1 MGFLSAVIRGK
12 RAEAEQIVEDFEEDE
27 FPAVLLGPMGEVEV
41 RQLAAL
47 MFKLG
52 PDATLDLVAQEGSSM
67 IAEASEDG
75 PWLADLPSG
84 MEEALSR
91 LTAVEIAAL
100 AQAWAP
106 QLHEPRGV
114 DTGALVSQLAQL
126 AHERQPG
133 ESLLL
138 WMKI

>member
-1 MGFLSAVIRGK
+1 LSAVIRGN
-12 RAEAEQIVEDFEEDE
+12 RDDADQIVEDFEEDE
-27 FPAVLLGPMGEVEV
+27 FPAVLLGPVDEVEV

-47 MFKLG
+47 MLKLD
-52 PDATLDLVAQEGSSM
+52 PDATSNLVAQEGSAM

-75 PWLADLPSG
+75 PWLAELPSG

-91 LTAVEIAAL
+91 LTPTDILAL

-106 QLHEPRGV
+106 TLHEPRGV
-114 DTGALVSQLAQL
+114 DPGQLVSSLAQL
-126 AHERQPG
+126 AHDRQPG

-138 WMKI
+138 WMRI